1 MTIFDIFFSKPPL
14 TTRSQH
20 RLYVASPNIIPQS
33 SIARQHQYGVARE
46 DLTGLIESL
55 RKLPR
60 EHKFSL
66 LILSYGKIS
75 EWIDWQCEKHG
86 APVVVVEPKGTS
98 TRCPRCSS
106 KMMENR
112 YRVFKCPRCGF
123 EADRDTVAV
132 LNIEKRALTQMGGS
146 LTTPTALQM
155 TDVNPNRCGEPV
167 NPLKGTLAL

>member
-1 MTIFDIFFSKPPL
+1 VKSTE
-14 TTRSQH
+14 SQ
-20 RLYVASPNIIPQS
+20 L
-33 SIARQHQYGVARE
+33 
-46 DLTGLIESL
+46 
-55 RKLPR
+55 
-60 EHKFSL
+60 
-66 LILSYGKIS
+66 
-75 EWIDWQCEKHG
+75 
-86 APVVVVEPKGTS
+86 VVEPKGTS